1 MSDPALK
8 PSPRARIAGT
18 LIPAGGGTKTG
29 SRETAWAVFAIVTLL
44 TVAAVA
50 TLDLVT
56 LEAVMPLMTAVDLGA
71 LAMIGGA
78 YGLQKLRLKGP

>member
-1 MSDPALK
+1 MSDPAPK

-18 LIPAGGGTKTG
+18 LIPAGGGAKTG
-29 SRETAWAVFAIVTLL
+29 SRETAWAVFGIVGAL
-44 TVAAVA
+44 TVAGVA
-50 TLDLVT
+50 TLDLAT
-56 LEAVMPLMTAVDLGA
+56 LEAVMPLIMAVDLGA